1 MRIMKSN
8 SITSLSKHADF
19 LLLDE
24 IALVVAFSF
33 AYFFKFG
40 NFGFIESPSWRG
52 LLLCLAL
59 GDLLFTI
66 LTNPYSGI
74 FRRRYWEDVRIQL
87 VLALESFLTACTLFY
102 LLKMGE
108 DFSREM
114 IVVTY
119 SVYTSL
125 ALLLK
130 HAHKR
135 RLLSRW
141 NNRPQDSIKRI
152 VLVCSSENA
161 EESEQ
166 RLYADDMKVS
176 RIVGFCFTDSPPVDI
191 FLQRPAAP
199 CTELLPLCS
208 LTNADEVVI
217 LAQPS
222 RMNYEVI
229 ENLMAEGYK
238 VRIGLAESLGV
249 SAETQEIGQIGI
261 VKTLD
266 LQRHSFGAAQTI
278 YLPIKRAFDLL
289 LGIAGCAITLP
300 VAAIVKISYLVTGDT
315 HPVFYKQTRIGLR
328 GKPFQLWKLRSMVWN
343 ADEILA
349 ELLQDPKRYDE
360 WRRSQKLDDDPRIT
374 PVGRLLRQTS
384 LDELPQFFNVIMGD
398 MSIIGPRP
406 LVPGELEEHGG
417 RPLYNKVKPGL
428 TGWWACNGR
437 SDIEYDERLDLEY
450 FYVANCSLY
459 LDTLCILRTALAV
472 LKRSGAQ

>member
-1 MRIMKSN
+1 MKSN

-130 HAHKR
+130 YAHKR

-176 RIVGFCFTDSPPVDI
+176 RIVGFCF
-191 FLQRPAAP
+191 
-199 CTELLPLCS
+199 
-208 LTNADEVVI
+208 
-217 LAQPS
+217 
-222 RMNYEVI
+222 
-229 ENLMAEGYK
+229 
-238 VRIGLAESLGV
+238 
-249 SAETQEIGQIGI
+249 
-261 VKTLD
+261 
-266 LQRHSFGAAQTI
+266 
-278 YLPIKRAFDLL
+278 
-289 LGIAGCAITLP
+289 
-300 VAAIVKISYLVTGDT
+300 
-315 HPVFYKQTRIGLR
+315 
-328 GKPFQLWKLRSMVWN
+328 
-343 ADEILA
+343 
-349 ELLQDPKRYDE
+349 
-360 WRRSQKLDDDPRIT
+360 
-374 PVGRLLRQTS
+374 
-384 LDELPQFFNVIMGD
+384 
-398 MSIIGPRP
+398 
-406 LVPGELEEHGG
+406 
-417 RPLYNKVKPGL
+417 
-428 TGWWACNGR
+428 
-437 SDIEYDERLDLEY
+437 
-450 FYVANCSLY
+450 
-459 LDTLCILRTALAV
+459 
-472 LKRSGAQ
+472 